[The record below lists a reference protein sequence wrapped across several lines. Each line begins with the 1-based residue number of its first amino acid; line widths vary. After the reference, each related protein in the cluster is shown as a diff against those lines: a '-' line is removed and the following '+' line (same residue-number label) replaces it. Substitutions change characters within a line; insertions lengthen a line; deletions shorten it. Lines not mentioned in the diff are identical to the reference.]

1 MKMSKIQLLSRLH
14 FIIKDI
20 LNTQLLFRIFQLV
33 FEKVIKETKI
43 KTICRPNQFTTNCIV
58 GSNNLLYICHIFEI
72 KCASVLR

>member
-58 GSNNLLYICHIFEI
+58 ATKICFTYATFL
-72 KCASVLR
+72 KLNVLVF